1 MNTVPHHLRN
11 SNASSIV
18 WGLLMKERTEE
29 DAKAKLENTQPN
41 GKSNGKQN
49 KAPKKEA
56 EIEEE
61 PAKKSAK
68 VPQNWKNAI
77 NRLSQGGGPFADTFQ
92 SLTKLDDMPTDS
104 KKAFK
109 VCSHLINH

>member
-1 MNTVPHHLRN
+1 
-11 SNASSIV
+11 
-18 WGLLMKERTEE
+18 MKERTEE

-77 NRLSQGGGPFADTFQ
+77 NRLSQGGGPFADTFK